1 MRLLKIEFRKV
12 LPSISFKVL
21 AGMYLVALLIIGVG
35 VRPFLLWLKSEMAGI
50 DMEGFGLN
58 PAIIPFYEFPDIW
71 QNITSMAIWVKLLL
85 GFSLIYSITNEFSYR
100 TIRQNVIDGLSRKE
114 FIISKLSLAGFLSL
128 LSTLFLFLLGLI
140 TGLMYSSDV
149 SWSLIFKNTY
159 FLPAFALQLFTF
171 LVFTLFIG
179 TLIRKSIIAM
189 GVLIFWTLIVENI
202 TVVLVKRGN
211 SDNTWIDYVLPV
223 KAINQL
229 IHIPFPKYFFEEVQ
243 EYIAWSELGMVLFYL
258 LLFYLATVTLVLKR
272 DL

>member
-35 VRPFLLWLKSEMAGI
+35 VRPFLLWLKNE
-50 DMEGFGLN
+50 MEGFGFD
-58 PAIIPFYEFPDIW
+58 PAIPFYEFPDIW

-140 TGLMYSSDV
+140 TGLMYSNDV

-202 TVVLVKRGN
+202 ALILVKRGN

-243 EYIAWSELGMVLFYL
+243 EYIAWPELGMVLFYL
-258 LLFYLATVTLVLKR
+258 LLFYLATVMLVLKR